1 MVTNMNGT
9 SFPLHILDDLTSR
22 QLFNSTTASPFFRL
36 FNSTRIFPYLR
47 VPSTTTTTTPPTTLF
62 FSNKYFMFKSPF
74 TYIMRCI
81 ELCILSLTLPLYAI
95 VLILFIELTMIRIST
110 NTAVSGGNS
119 RSRRQRRRQHLR
131 SLIWTSNYLLVDF
144 LNLLYEIIY
153 VIIHLSGQL
162 RLKSFSGY
170 LYCQFQVYASLY
182 LTVLMSY
189 SLTAISIYRRR
200 HFVNLNN
207 QAERSNSRSAFMIS
221 SLWIMPMI
229 TLIFPTFV
237 LVYLNILKITQH
249 ETTNQCQISYTYES
263 NMEALYIFY
272 RLGNIFFLPIS
283 ISLACYVTIYTDLIR
298 TQRRFNRAFKR
309 HLHIRKNLITQILFL
324 FLNFAVF
331 WLPAELMTLY
341 RKNLHLKD
349 AFQVTKCLNI
359 LLDPLIVTVFD
370 TRLSS
375 AGKQLLS
382 TRLFDGFRR
391 CFNTNRQ
398 YNVSRTSYTTR
409 RKQRKR
415 RSYQTTT
422 NSQQMTTGM
431 TWNIGNND
439 DITIEDSESDHPTQR
454 KRSVVSLNRRR
465 AMNRQPSSKQ
475 KRKQTIENH
484 V

>member
-1 MVTNMNGT
+1 MNGT
-9 SFPLHILDDLTSR
+9 NFPLSILDDFNTRLV
-22 QLFNSTTASPFFRL
+22 FNSTTPRPFLRL
-36 FNSTRIFPYLR
+36 FNSTRLFPYLR
-47 VPSTTTTTTPPTTLF
+47 APLTTTPF
-62 FSNKYFMFKSPF
+62 FVNKYFMFKSPF

-95 VLILFIELTMIRIST
+95 VLILFIELTVIRTSS

-119 RSRRQRRRQHLR
+119 RSRTQRRRQHLR
-131 SLIWTSNYLLVDF
+131 SLIWTSNYLLVDL
-144 LNLLYEIIY
+144 LNLLYEVIY

-162 RLKSFSGY
+162 RLKSLIGS
-170 LYCQFQVYASLY
+170 LYCQFQVYVSLY

-200 HFVNLNN
+200 HFVNLTS
-207 QAERSNSRSAFMIS
+207 QGERSNRKSAFMIS
-221 SLWIMPMI
+221 SLWLMPMI
-229 TLIFPTFV
+229 TLIFPTFL
-237 LVYLNILKITQH
+237 LVYSNILKITQH

-272 RLGNIFFLPIS
+272 RLGNIFLLPIS

-331 WLPAELMTLY
+331 WLPAEIVTLHT
-341 RKNLHLKD
+341 KNLQLKD

-375 AGKQLLS
+375 AGKKLLS

-391 CFNTNRQ
+391 CFNSNRQ
-398 YNVSRTSYTTR
+398 FHHSIQNTSTR
-409 RKQRKR
+409 RPKRRLR
-415 RSYQTTT
+415 RSYNVTTD
-422 NSQQMTTGM
+422 SQQITTGT
-431 TWNIGNND
+431 TWNMGNND
-439 DITIEDSESDHPTQR
+439 DITVVESISDRPTRRQRSE
-454 KRSVVSLNRRR
+454 NRRR
-465 AMNRQPSSKQ
+465 TLIQ
-475 KRKQTIENH
+475 KRKHRLENH